1 VQELDD
7 ETKRLRGQHVTDLVK
22 VQELERENQTL
33 GHDLDMAMER
43 ARELERDHQSH
54 IERANEEIA
63 NRERSQI
70 YASQCQA
77 ATARMAIKVEELE
90 REVARL
96 KEAMKGIA
104 QEAHLVS
111 IRLANAAVSPDDLKT
126 MLAK

>member
-1 VQELDD
+1 VDAVKRVVARVQELDD

-22 VQELERENQTL
+22 VQELERENAGL
-33 GHDLDMAMER
+33 VADG
-43 ARELERDHQSH
+43 
-54 IERANEEIA
+54 IEDIRKLA
-63 NRERSQI
+63 
-70 YASQCQA
+70 
-77 ATARMAIKVEELE
+77 ELE

-126 MLAK
+126 MLAKER